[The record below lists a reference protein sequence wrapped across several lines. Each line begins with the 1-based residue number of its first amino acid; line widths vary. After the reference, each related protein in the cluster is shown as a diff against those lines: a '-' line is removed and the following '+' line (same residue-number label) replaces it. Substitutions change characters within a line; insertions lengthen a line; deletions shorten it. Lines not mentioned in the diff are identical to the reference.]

1 MISVAGGTKHAD
13 NYIWFGKPFH
23 CLHRLLCAYHSGI
36 TYLHR
41 GLCLHSRWV
50 VLMKHQERQYAVIK
64 TLFPADGNNVN
75 LMFCS
80 ALFHAAIN
88 SLLFIYFYFFMLEER
103 HLLSWDQ
110 SFTLRTPELDPLAPP
125 EKRKSTDHRVTV
137 LPLFSRSR
145 MRLSCKYVFVIFQ
158 QNKANHVFISDCFCL
173 IKYFTKKMCSCCS
186 TQWTKCTRGREW
198 KTADS
203 SIHID
208 YLG

>member
-88 SLLFIYFYFFMLEER
+88 SLLFIFILFYAWRETLAIMGPKFHTEDTWVRSTCSSRKKEVNGPSSYFA
-103 HLLSWDQ
+103 
-110 SFTLRTPELDPLAPP
+110 T
-125 EKRKSTDHRVTV
+125 
-137 LPLFSRSR
+137 PLFSRSR

-186 TQWTKCTRGREW
+186 TQWTKYTRGREW